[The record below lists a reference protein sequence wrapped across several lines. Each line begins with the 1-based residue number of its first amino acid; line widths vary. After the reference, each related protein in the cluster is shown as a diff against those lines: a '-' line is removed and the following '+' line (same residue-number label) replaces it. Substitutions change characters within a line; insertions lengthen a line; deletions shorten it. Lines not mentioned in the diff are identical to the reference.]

1 MTRSKTPPATD
12 HHEERLDLDALENAA
27 TMTEA
32 QQREQADYDEY
43 QAQVLAQMAER
54 TVVNPRDLDLPLP
67 DLVLTQLVDAPLR
80 DQRDLMEF
88 PFFGLTK
95 NPSMQT
101 RHYNDGRVS
110 ITIEPSKNGIATI
123 WDKDILIYLTTLVN
137 ERIERGLEITD
148 RVQFAAYDL
157 LRVCQRGTGKTDYE
171 QLLNALD
178 RLRGT
183 TIKTSIEA
191 GGARE
196 RRGFG
201 WIAEYRVIEK
211 TIQRGSRAGQ
221 KIMVAAEVRL
231 SDWMM
236 RALTMDRSVLSIDS
250 RYFELTMG
258 IERRIYELAR
268 KHLGQQASWEIS
280 LPRLAEKVGT
290 ESDLKAFHRQVRTV
304 AERNRLPGLALE
316 IVSAPANT
324 PRSQVL
330 QRTKVLFSH
339 QADTLLLSPEAT
351 RGIVHRTSGSCGDVD

>member
-1 MTRSKTPPATD
+1 MVGKEKDVPA
-12 HHEERLDLDALENAA
+12 ELDFEALEYASVS
-27 TMTEA
+27 TEK
-32 QQREQADYDEY
+32 QRREQAEYDEY
-43 QAQVLAQMAER
+43 QARMIATMTER

-95 NPSMQT
+95 NPSMQP
-101 RHYNDGRVS
+101 RHYNDGRVT
-110 ITIEPSKNGIATI
+110 ITIEPSQNGIATI

-137 ERIERGLEITD
+137 ERIERGLEVTD

-171 QLLNALD
+171 QLLDALD

-183 TIKTSIEA
+183 TIKTSIET

-211 TIQRGSRAGQ
+211 AIQRGPRAGQ

-231 SDWMM
+231 SDWMI

-250 RYFELTMG
+250 RYFELSMG

-268 KHLGQQASWEIS
+268 KHLGQQASWEIT

-290 ESDLKAFHRQVRTV
+290 ESDLKAFHRQARTV
-304 AERNRLPGLALE
+304 AERDRLPGLAME
-316 IVSAPANT
+316 IMPAPPNT
-324 PRSQVL
+324 PRSQML
-330 QRTKVLFSH
+330 SRTKVAFSH
-339 QADTLLLSPEAT
+339 RGDTLLLKPDPT
-351 RGIVHRTSGSCGDVD
+351 RGIVHRNSESTEDVN